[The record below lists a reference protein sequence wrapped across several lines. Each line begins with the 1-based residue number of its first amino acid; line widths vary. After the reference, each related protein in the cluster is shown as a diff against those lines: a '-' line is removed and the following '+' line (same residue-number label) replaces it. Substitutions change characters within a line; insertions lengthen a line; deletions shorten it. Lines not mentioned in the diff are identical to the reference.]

1 MTRILIIVDDR
12 DREECPDKPWTA
24 TAYDPGDR
32 PMREI
37 ANGAT
42 EYITVEAGLG
52 RTVAEALASINIDAD
67 ALGIPDGELVQREDA
82 YYEAFKEDNT

>member
-1 MTRILIIVDDR
+1 MTRILIIVDDQ

-37 ANGAT
+37 ANGRT

-52 RTVAEALASINIDAD
+52 KTVAEALASINIDPD
-67 ALGIPDGELVQREDA
+67 ELGLAEGELR
-82 YYEAFKEDNT
+82 